1 MSKSSTI
8 PWVQV
13 RYLCILG
20 IWINCARDPNH
31 PAAVAGT
38 TITLT
43 ETSSEFTPENWWLED
58 DPVSFW
64 FSAYFHGFLLFVW
77 GGKQTNTQQHHNMI
91 LLMVQKS
98 GNHQLSLV
106 LYPIIYRDLAPSNP
120 WFYCRISEPSDTL
133 GEAIKIALN
142 DRHWDSLHDAIP
154 LEVLR
159 VPQGKWMVN
168 SGNKRRTQ
176 WSNEKGS
183 PVV

>member
-1 MSKSSTI
+1 M
-8 PWVQV
+8 
-13 RYLCILG
+13 LG
-20 IWINCARDPNH
+20 IQ
-31 PAAVAGT
+31 T
-38 TITLT
+38 TQLQLLGQQLPSLKLT
-43 ETSSEFTPENWWLED
+43 ASLHLKIDGWKTIRFPFGFRHIFTGFCC
-58 DPVSFW
+58 SFE
-64 FSAYFHGFLLFVW
+64 

-120 WFYCRISEPSDTL
+120 WFSCQISEPSDTL
-133 GEAIKIALN
+133 GEAIKIASH

-183 PVV
+183 LVV